1 MVKIRLRINLAISAC
16 APARRKTFDQYS
28 GSPTPPKSFQ
38 CHNRPPGVAT
48 VRGVHRVGK
57 RYSALISVTLGVS
70 SCVVWEGNE
79 PFSRDSWC
87 SVMFCHSPPQPR
99 CLPFFGIRGLAVDR
113 KCMRPVR
120 DCRVFLSE
128 VIEPYGG
135 RQHEPAAAKGVKYK
149 GSSKLGDE
157 CSW

>member
-1 MVKIRLRINLAISAC
+1 MR
-16 APARRKTFDQYS
+16 APANKTIDQYS

-120 DCRVFLSE
+120 DCRVFVSE
-128 VIEPYGG
+128 VIETYVGSRTRICSSEG
-135 RQHEPAAAKGVKYK
+135 SEKKGVT
-149 GSSKLGDE
+149 SSGTSVRGELRLFLPRV
-157 CSW
+157 SWR